1 MMKMRFLTMILL
13 ALCAGSLANAQTG
26 RVPVPSQ
33 VEDIFS
39 DTWVAT
45 DGVGRQMPTN
55 KEVGNVK
62 TDKQRVVGIFYIT
75 WHGDGSHD
83 AKLPNG
89 TYYYDV
95 SKVLNESPAA
105 RHDINDKAWH
115 GGGSYHWGEPECGYF
130 LSNDAYVMRRDIS
143 MLADAGVDV
152 LILDVTNAAMYWDA
166 WDILFKTMHQMKA
179 EGNKVP
185 QFCFWSFNGP
195 AISVVQELYEHYYKT
210 NSYRDLWF
218 YWDGKPLLL
227 CNASPMVD
235 ANPGAKTHKNPNYDP
250 KAATDVTNPHYGDP
264 DYCNEYYTDYTKEV
278 KDFFTLRN
286 MWWGY
291 YKWNGKRYVGT
302 EDNWS
307 FGYEMN
313 DTAVAN
319 MDPDLLVSTHN
330 GIKEEAAVTPA
341 QHPIS
346 TTGKCWRRNTL
357 EPALD
362 NHDEPAEAYVPW
374 LGKTVKNPVAY
385 GIYFQDRWDEAIKS
399 DPAFLYLNDWNEW
412 TAGRYKSGKDP
423 SGTVDGPTKFLGRP
437 NPFYFV
443 DQYNAEF
450 NRSISPMKGGYT
462 DNYYMQMAEN
472 IRRYKGAR
480 PIPQLSGVNDFAVD
494 GNFTK
499 WNDVKVTYY
508 DTKGDVAHRDY
519 AGYGGNYYKN
529 NSGRNDISYGKVA
542 VGEKNVNFY
551 VETVNEL
558 SPCTDPN
565 WMLLLIDADNNH
577 NTGWCGYDYIVNK
590 SVKSES
596 ETTVMKWTGKS
607 WKKVTTI
614 PYAKSKNQIE
624 LAIPRTLL
632 GLTSGAFTFDFK
644 WADNPAE
651 LKDAISL
658 CVNGDTAPNRR
669 FNYRCIWSK

>member
-1 MMKMRFLTMILL
+1 MKFQFLTAV
-13 ALCAGSLANAQTG
+13 ALSLCVSFVAS
-26 RVPVPSQ
+26 SQ
-33 VEDIFS
+33 SATAPRGVEDIFS
-39 DTWVAT
+39 DTWVGT
-45 DGVGRQMPTN
+45 DALGRSMPTSN
-55 KEVGNVK
+55 EVGDLK

-75 WHGDGSHD
+75 WHGDGNHD
-83 AKLPNG
+83 PKLPAG

-95 SKVLNESPAA
+95 TKVYNESPNA
-105 RHDINDKAWH
+105 RNDNDDKAWH
-115 GGGSYHWGEPECGYF
+115 GQHTYHWGEPENGYF
-130 LSNDAYVMRRDIS
+130 LSKDTYVIRKDIS
-143 MLADAGVDV
+143 MLTDAGVDV
-152 LILDVTNAAMYWDA
+152 LILDVTNAVLYFDEWDV
-166 WDILFKTMHQMKA
+166 LFKTMRQMKA

-185 QFCFWSFNGP
+185 KFCFWSFNGNS
-195 AISVVQELYEHYYKT
+195 ITVVQRLYERYYKT

-227 CNASPMVD
+227 YNAEPMVD
-235 ANPGAKTHKNPNYDP
+235 ANVGEKIHDNPNYDP
-250 KAATDVTNPHYGDP
+250 KAATDVNNPHYGDP
-264 DYCNEYYTDYTKEV
+264 DYCNKYYTDYTREV

-291 YKWNGKRYVGT
+291 YKWNGKRFIGT

-307 FGYEMN
+307 YGYALQYNEVKAMN
-313 DTAVAN
+313 
-319 MDPDLLVSTHN
+319 PDSLVSRHH
-330 GIKEEAAVTPA
+330 GAMEEGAVTPA
-341 QHPIS
+341 QHALS
-346 TTGKCWRRNTL
+346 VTGKCWRRNTL
-357 EPALD
+357 EPKLD
-362 NHDEPAEAYVPW
+362 DHDVPIEAYVPW

-399 DPAFLYLNDWNEW
+399 DPPFLYLNDWNEW
-412 TAGRYKSGKDP
+412 TAGRFRAGKNP
-423 SGTVDGPTKFLGRP
+423 EQTAPGPTTFMGKE
-437 NPFYFV
+437 NTFYFV

-450 NRSISPMKGGYT
+450 NRTISPMKDGYT

-480 PIPQLSGVNDFAVD
+480 PIPRLSGVNDFAVD
-494 GNFTK
+494 GNFAK

-508 DTKGDVAHRDY
+508 DTKGDIAHRDY

-551 VETVNEL
+551 VETVNAL

-590 SVKSES
+590 SVRSES

-607 WKKVTTI
+607 WKKVATI